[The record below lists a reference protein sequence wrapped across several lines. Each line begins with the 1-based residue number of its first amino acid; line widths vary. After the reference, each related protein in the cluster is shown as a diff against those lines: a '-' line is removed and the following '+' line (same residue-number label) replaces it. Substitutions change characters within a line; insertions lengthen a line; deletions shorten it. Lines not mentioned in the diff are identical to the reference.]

1 MSLYRQLWLAL
12 ILTTVLAVIGS
23 LLASTIST
31 RAYLAE
37 QLRLK
42 NSDNAT
48 ALALNLSRGGV
59 DPIEIELTTSAMFD
73 TGHYELIRIIDPAGK
88 PLVERLSSDVQQQAP
103 AWFARLLPIAAP
115 AGEALISDGWRQV
128 GKVTLLSHSRF
139 ANAALWQSTMLL
151 ILTLTLT
158 GALAGGLGTLIL
170 RRLKRPL
177 DSVTQQAKAITER
190 RFVTSPEPDVPELR
204 QLSSA
209 MNFAVTRLKAM
220 FAEEAARLE
229 SVRKE
234 ANHDPVTGLANRRY
248 FMAGLSSLLS
258 SPEAP
263 SGTLMIIRLTR
274 LAEMNQAL
282 GHRTTDRILHA
293 VGQAL
298 LQRTRHNPDA
308 IAARLNGPDFALL
321 LPGETA
327 LYTQAQQIVKEV
339 EAQIKA
345 QAEDA
350 TVYLGFGEYRQG
362 MELSQVLAQ
371 VDNAL
376 AKAESSPQSAIRASE
391 AAAESAR
398 GEAQWAISLRR
409 ALDQGWTKLASF
421 PVKDFAGK
429 PLHRECPLRLRLD
442 AQGEW
447 RSAGEF
453 LPMAERLD
461 TTADID
467 LTAVA
472 HALAELDRDS
482 TLPDIAINLS
492 GRSLIKRG
500 FKQRLT
506 YLLDEYPQAA
516 RRLWLEIPEAG
527 ALAYLA
533 EFEEFCQD
541 VKLKGCMLGM
551 EHCGNQSG
559 QLGRFHGLPLD
570 YLKIDAR
577 FIRDID
583 QHQGNQAFVKGLAAM
598 AHGIGLRVIGEG
610 VTTHAELDMLRALG
624 LDGATGPVVQ
634 D

>member
-1 MSLYRQLWLAL
+1 
-12 ILTTVLAVIGS
+12 
-23 LLASTIST
+23 
-31 RAYLAE
+31 
-37 QLRLK
+37 
-42 NSDNAT
+42 
-48 ALALNLSRGGV
+48 
-59 DPIEIELTTSAMFD
+59 
-73 TGHYELIRIIDPAGK
+73 
-88 PLVERLSSDVQQQAP
+88 VQQQAP
-103 AWFARLLPIAAP
+103 GWFVRLLPIAAP

-128 GKVTLLSHSRF
+128 GRVTLLSHSRF
-139 ANAALWQSTMLL
+139 ANAALWQSTTLL

-158 GALAGGLGTLIL
+158 GALAGWLGTLIL

-190 RFVTSPEPDVPELR
+190 RFITAPESNVPELR

-229 SVRKE
+229 GVRKE

-274 LAEMNQAL
+274 LAEMNQSL
-282 GHRTTDRILHA
+282 GHRTTDKMLHA
-293 VGQAL
+293 VGQVL
-298 LQRTRHNPDA
+298 MQRTRNNPDA

-327 LYTQAQQIVKEV
+327 LYTQAQQILKEV
-339 EAQIKA
+339 EAQIKTHT
-345 QAEDA
+345 EDA
-350 TVYLGFGEYRQG
+350 PVYLGFGEYRQG
-362 MELSQVLAQ
+362 MELSQALAH

-376 AKAESSPQSAIRASE
+376 AKAESCGQSAVRASE
-391 AAAESAR
+391 AAADSAR
-398 GEAQWAISLRR
+398 GEAQWAMSLRR
-409 ALDQGWTKLASF
+409 ALDQGWTRLASF
-421 PVKDFAGK
+421 PVKDFTGA

-442 AQGEW
+442 ERGEW

-461 TTADID
+461 ITADID
-467 LTAVA
+467 LAAVA

-482 TLPDIAINLS
+482 TLPGIAVNLS
-492 GRSLIKRG
+492 GRSLVKRG
-500 FKQRLT
+500 FKQRLI
-506 YLLDEYPQAA
+506 YLLEEHPEATH
-516 RRLWLEIPEAG
+516 RLWLEVPEAA
-527 ALAYLA
+527 ALTHLS

-541 VKLKGCMLGM
+541 VKQKGCLLGV

-577 FIRDID
+577 FIRDIE
-583 QHQGNQAFVKGLAAM
+583 QHQGNQAFVKGLTAM
-598 AHGIGLRVIGEG
+598 AHGIGLQVIAEG
-610 VTTHAELDMLRALG
+610 ASSQTELDTLRELG
-624 LDGATGPVVQ
+624 LDGATGPGIR